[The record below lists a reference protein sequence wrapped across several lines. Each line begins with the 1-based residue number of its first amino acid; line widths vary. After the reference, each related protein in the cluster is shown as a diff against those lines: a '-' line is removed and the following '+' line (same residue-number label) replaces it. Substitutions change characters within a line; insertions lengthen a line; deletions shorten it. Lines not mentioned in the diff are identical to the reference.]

1 MLTTERIHI
10 HEHKHLDDFVMTVSH
25 VAMRNGV
32 NCRVIVCGVRTNES
46 DKTANMVRWALGFL
60 HLVVMLFF
68 FCFFSLTSW
77 QHLESCEQK
86 NIPC

>member
-10 HEHKHLDDFVMTVSH
+10 HEHKHLDDVIMTVSH

-32 NCRVIVCGVRTNES
+32 NCRVIFCGVRTNES
-46 DKTANMVRWALGFL
+46 DKTANMVRWALCFL

-68 FCFFSLTSW
+68 LFFFPNQLATPRE
-77 QHLESCEQK
+77 L
-86 NIPC
+86 